1 MAYLLALDVDPSIV
15 KPGWTALIVVLL
27 LAAAMALLFWSMR
40 RQFRKINVAD
50 DATEQPDASESTSP
64 DGAA

>member
-1 MAYLLALDVDPSIV
+1 MAYVLALDVDPSIV

-50 DATEQPDASESTSP
+50 DATEQPDASKPASP

>member
-50 DATEQPDASESTSP
+50 DATEQPDASKSTSP

>member
-1 MAYLLALDVDPSIV
+1 MAYLLALDIDPSIV

-27 LAAAMALLFWSMR
+27 LAAAMALLFLSMR
-40 RQFRKINVAD
+40 RQFRKINVVD
-50 DATEQPDASESTSP
+50 DTTEQPNASKPASP